1 MLWAVTK
8 SHTYNLN
15 NLVPECV
22 FCVKHYRQFYKVY
35 QILQLEFYFQFWIEI
50 QSNEVIF
57 HAFWQYMSLASWF
70 VILMPNVYNFTPVW
84 TPYFIMASRKV
95 IENSRLFT
103 KCMHEKLIFNIFC
116 HCLGKRTEWK
126 HNLRLYI
133 DDCLFSEAAKPKRI
147 CSAQVKDWHS
157 W

>member
-1 MLWAVTK
+1 MRVLCKTLPSFTK
-8 SHTYNLN
+8 YIGSYNWN
-15 NLVPECV
+15 
-22 FCVKHYRQFYKVY
+22 
-35 QILQLEFYFQFWIEI
+35 FYFQFWIEI

-95 IENSRLFT
+95 IENNRLFT

-126 HNLRLYI
+126 HNLHLYI
-133 DDCLFSEAAKPKRI
+133 DDCLFSEAGKPKRI